1 MTNRILKTSR
11 GTQHGPINRLISPLA
26 EGDDLK
32 PFIFLDYIN
41 THIQAGFGFPMHP
54 HSGLATLTWQ
64 PNCDIKYEDTTG
76 QNGILK
82 AGGLEWMNAGGGA
95 WHRAQFATGGNAVG
109 FQLWVAM
116 PPTIEDGA
124 ALGQYIAPQDVPT
137 QAILGGQIKLFLG
150 ELTQFDAPLTSPI
163 QAHQDMT
170 YFVLTLQAGAKW
182 TYNMPATND
191 VAFAV
196 VFEGDGEIDGTSSM
210 QELVQIGGNEPI
222 TFSSGAAKTQI
233 LIGSGKK
240 HPYPLITGTSSVH
253 TSPAALERG
262 QQRIRAIGEQLMR
275 DGRL

>member
-95 WHRAQFATGGNAVG
+95 WHRAQFATGFIKSLQNAASKA
-109 FQLWVAM
+109 FQNRTLQ
-116 PPTIEDGA
+116 PTI
-124 ALGQYIAPQDVPT
+124 
-137 QAILGGQIKLFLG
+137 
-150 ELTQFDAPLTSPI
+150 
-163 QAHQDMT
+163 AHQ
-170 YFVLTLQAGAKW
+170 LLANCA
-182 TYNMPATND
+182 NALLS
-191 VAFAV
+191 AF
-196 VFEGDGEIDGTSSM
+196 ER
-210 QELVQIGGNEPI
+210 
-222 TFSSGAAKTQI
+222 SGA
-233 LIGSGKK
+233 GM
-240 HPYPLITGTSSVH
+240 HGTCASN
-253 TSPAALERG
+253 
-262 QQRIRAIGEQLMR
+262 
-275 DGRL
+275 